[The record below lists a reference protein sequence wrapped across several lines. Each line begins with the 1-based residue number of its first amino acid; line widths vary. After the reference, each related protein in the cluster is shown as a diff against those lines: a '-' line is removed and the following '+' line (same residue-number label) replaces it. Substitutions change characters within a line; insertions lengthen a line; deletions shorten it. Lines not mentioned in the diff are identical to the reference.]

1 MAISIGRRNE
11 RRPTVVLVG
20 LALIVFTGVTVSA
33 QEPGKAE
40 VKVEKSASVDSS
52 ALLETAL
59 CAIKSNPGQCVRQQA
74 ARVLSNWEDI
84 LNAKKMD
91 MLVEADKEVTARQQS
106 RGLSDA
112 EIARGKPSTLM
123 GQIETG
129 LGVLSEFVSESVD
142 EYVSDKEQG
151 KEEEAS
157 SKTHLHHLLKLGNA
171 AGNAGTAG
179 APVGRADSDDE
190 DYRDQLAAV
199 EDGLVDYAGLAGG
212 PDKALGRGKQEGDQL
227 DYGFGSGEP
236 SAGHGGGSRSA
247 IGGDRTATGYSAVQ
261 HQQQQ
266 DRVGRGLASDELV
279 AGSSVADG
287 RRLVSPSKTTARP
300 TAIAAVR
307 FDDDDDDDVGE
318 LRRRRKR
325 KGKKKKTFMKLFIL
339 GAALKAKIELLLKI
353 LSFKL
358 QLKFFAVALIGLLI
372 NIARFWIDFKKQPS
386 PQKVIYYEHAQHQHH
401 YDDHGDG
408 DFGGYWKRSL
418 HNVHDEEANYQGGHD
433 RAERYDEPYLYRN
446 PKYNPSANH
455 YAPQLADPHAMA
467 YQQQRP
473 Y

>member
-1 MAISIGRRNE
+1 MISIGRRNE
-11 RRPTVVLVG
+11 LRPMAVG
-20 LALIVFTGVTVSA
+20 LVALIVFIGVTVSG
-33 QEPGKAE
+33 QEHGSD

-52 ALLETAL
+52 ALLEAAL
-59 CAIKSNPGQCVRQQA
+59 CVVKSNPGQCVRQQA

-84 LNAKKMD
+84 LNAKKLD
-91 MLVEADKEVTARQQS
+91 MLAEADKEVTARQQS

-123 GQIETG
+123 QQIETG
-129 LGVLSEFVSESVD
+129 LSALSEFVSEGVD
-142 EYVSDKEQG
+142 DYVSDKEQEQG

-171 AGNAGTAG
+171 AGNAGPTQDG
-179 APVGRADSDDE
+179 APVGRADADDE
-190 DYRDQLAAV
+190 DYRDHLAAV
-199 EDGLVDYAGLAGG
+199 EDGLVDYAGLSGG
-212 PDKALGRGKQEGDQL
+212 PDKALGKGK
-227 DYGFGSGEP
+227 
-236 SAGHGGGSRSA
+236 H
-247 IGGDRTATGYSAVQ
+247 
-261 HQQQQ
+261 
-266 DRVGRGLASDELV
+266 
-279 AGSSVADG
+279 
-287 RRLVSPSKTTARP
+287 
-300 TAIAAVR
+300 
-307 FDDDDDDDVGE
+307 
-318 LRRRRKR
+318 
-325 KGKKKKTFMKLFIL
+325 KKKKTFMKLFIL

-418 HNVHDEEANYQGGHD
+418 HGVHDDEPNYPAGHD

-446 PKYNPSANH
+446 PKYTPSGNH
-455 YAPQLADPHAMA
+455 YTPQLADPHAMA

>member
-1 MAISIGRRNE
+1 MISIGRRNE
-11 RRPTVVLVG
+11 RRPMAVG
-20 LALIVFTGVTVSA
+20 LVWIVLIGVTVAA
-33 QEPGKAE
+33 QEQGAN
-40 VKVEKSASVDSS
+40 VNVEKSATVDSS
-52 ALLETAL
+52 ALLEAAL
-59 CAIKSNPGQCVRQQA
+59 CAVKPNPGQCVRQQA
-74 ARVLSNWEDI
+74 ARVLGNWEDI
-84 LNAKKMD
+84 LNAKKME
-91 MLVEADKEVTARQQS
+91 MLAEADKEVTARQQS

-123 GQIETG
+123 QQIETG
-129 LGVLSEFVSESVD
+129 LGALSEFVSEGVD
-142 EYVSDKEQG
+142 EYVSDKEEG

-157 SKTHLHHLLKLGNA
+157 SKTHIHHLLKLG
-171 AGNAGTAG
+171 
-179 APVGRADSDDE
+179 
-190 DYRDQLAAV
+190 
-199 EDGLVDYAGLAGG
+199 
-212 PDKALGRGKQEGDQL
+212 
-227 DYGFGSGEP
+227 
-236 SAGHGGGSRSA
+236 
-247 IGGDRTATGYSAVQ
+247 
-261 HQQQQ
+261 
-266 DRVGRGLASDELV
+266 
-279 AGSSVADG
+279 
-287 RRLVSPSKTTARP
+287 
-300 TAIAAVR
+300 
-307 FDDDDDDDVGE
+307 
-318 LRRRRKR
+318 KR

-418 HNVHDEEANYQGGHD
+418 HNVHDDEGPSYPGGHD

-446 PKYNPSANH
+446 PKYTPSANH

>member
-1 MAISIGRRNE
+1 MISIGRRNE
-11 RRPTVVLVG
+11 RRPMAVG
-20 LALIVFTGVTVSA
+20 LVWIVLIGVAVAA
-33 QEPGKAE
+33 QEQGAN
-40 VKVEKSASVDSS
+40 VKVEKSATVDSS
-52 ALLETAL
+52 ALLEAAL
-59 CAIKSNPGQCVRQQA
+59 CAVKPNPGQCVRQQA
-74 ARVLSNWEDI
+74 ARVLGNWEDI
-84 LNAKKMD
+84 LNAKKME
-91 MLVEADKEVTARQQS
+91 MLAEADKEVTARQQS

-123 GQIETG
+123 QQIETG
-129 LGVLSEFVSESVD
+129 LGALSEFVSEGVD
-142 EYVSDKEQG
+142 EYVSDKEEG

-157 SKTHLHHLLKLGNA
+157 SKTHIHHLLKLG
-171 AGNAGTAG
+171 
-179 APVGRADSDDE
+179 
-190 DYRDQLAAV
+190 
-199 EDGLVDYAGLAGG
+199 
-212 PDKALGRGKQEGDQL
+212 
-227 DYGFGSGEP
+227 
-236 SAGHGGGSRSA
+236 
-247 IGGDRTATGYSAVQ
+247 
-261 HQQQQ
+261 
-266 DRVGRGLASDELV
+266 
-279 AGSSVADG
+279 
-287 RRLVSPSKTTARP
+287 
-300 TAIAAVR
+300 
-307 FDDDDDDDVGE
+307 
-318 LRRRRKR
+318 KR

-418 HNVHDEEANYQGGHD
+418 HNVHDDEGPSYPGGHD

-446 PKYNPSANH
+446 PKYTPSTNH